1 MRGMKAKQRKC
12 LTCILYKMQVYNK
25 SSPVRLIIILIFPF
39 TSIKQLTLPDK
50 SQIEKKVLELE
61 RVLSALQ
68 NKSVGAILSF
78 VCCFFI
84 NRSYRINT
92 KALGCIIMRLK
103 TRLVVIIS

>member
-1 MRGMKAKQRKC
+1 
-12 LTCILYKMQVYNK
+12 MQVYNK
-25 SSPVRLIIILIFPF
+25 SNPLRLIIILIFPF

-78 VCCFFI
+78 CLLFFI
-84 NRSYRINT
+84 NCSYRINT
-92 KALGCIIMRLK
+92 KALGYIVMGLK
-103 TRLVVIIS
+103 TRLVVIISWNQ

>member
-1 MRGMKAKQRKC
+1 
-12 LTCILYKMQVYNK
+12 MQVYNK
-25 SSPVRLIIILIFPF
+25 SNPLRFIIILIFPF

-78 VCCFFI
+78 CLLFF
-84 NRSYRINT
+84 Y
-92 KALGCIIMRLK
+92 
-103 TRLVVIIS
+103 